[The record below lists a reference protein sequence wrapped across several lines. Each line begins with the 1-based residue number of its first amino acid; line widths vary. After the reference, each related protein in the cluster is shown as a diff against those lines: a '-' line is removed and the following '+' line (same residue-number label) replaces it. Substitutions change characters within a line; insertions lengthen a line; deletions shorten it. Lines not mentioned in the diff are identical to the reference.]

1 MRPRPCLTCGAL
13 TLGSYCP
20 NHKGTGQR
28 GSGNGWLRVRALVLA
43 RDGHACVVCGQ
54 RTPTL
59 EVGHV
64 IPKRNG
70 GTDEFT
76 NLRTLCRAHHK
87 DKGGV
92 RREYKG
98 ASVREP

>member
-13 TLGSYCP
+13 TLSSYCP
-20 NHKGTGQR
+20 LHKGTGQR

-43 RDGHACVVCGQ
+43 RDGYACVVCG
-54 RTPTL
+54 RVSTGL

-64 IPKRNG
+64 IPKRKG
-70 GTDEFT
+70 GSDDPS
-76 NLRTLCRAHHK
+76 NLRTLCRAHHE

-92 RREYKG
+92 RRAYKG
-98 ASVREP
+98 ASAREP

>member
-13 TLGSYCP
+13 TLSSYCAL
-20 NHKGTGQR
+20 HKGQR
-28 GSGNGWLRVRALVLA
+28 GSAWHRVRALVLA
-43 RDGHACVVCGQ
+43 RDGYACVVCRQ

>member
-13 TLGSYCP
+13 TLSSYCP
-20 NHKGTGQR
+20 LHKGTRQR
-28 GSGNGWLRVRALVLA
+28 GSAWHKVRALVLA
-43 RDGHACVVCGQ
+43 RDGHACVVCRVSTG
-54 RTPTL
+54 L

-64 IPKRNG
+64 MPKRNG
-70 GTDEFT
+70 GPDELT
-76 NLRTLCRAHHK
+76 TLRTLCRMHHA

-92 RREYKG
+92 RRTYKG